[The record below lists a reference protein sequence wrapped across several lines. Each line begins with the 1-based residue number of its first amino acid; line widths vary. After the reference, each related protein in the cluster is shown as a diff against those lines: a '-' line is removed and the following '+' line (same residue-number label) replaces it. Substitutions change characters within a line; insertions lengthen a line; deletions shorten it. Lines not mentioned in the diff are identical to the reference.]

1 MGMWRKSKVGF
12 WCAVKYETLCLGSRV
27 FGSWINAT
35 IGLSSSG
42 LPWAIGA
49 IAAKVL
55 EAIGGASLF
64 VLFL

>member
-1 MGMWRKSKVGF
+1 MRH
-12 WCAVKYETLCLGSRV
+12 CLRSRV
-27 FGSWINAT
+27 FDGWINTT

-55 EAIGGASLF
+55 EAIRGASLF
-64 VLFL
+64 VLFCEFYVTS